1 MRHDAEEAPA
11 APVPAEAAATEAAPA
26 EKPVR
31 RRTRKPAAETE
42 SAE

>member
-1 MRHDAEEAPA
+1 VRRDAEEAPA
-11 APVPAEAAATEAAPA
+11 APVPAESAAAEAAPT

-42 SAE
+42 AAD